1 MGNVGGGEVL
11 VILLVALLILGPA
24 KLPEVARQAGRAM
37 AEFRKVTSG
46 FQRELN
52 DALHDDSDARAR
64 GASVAATRPPLVHDL
79 NTDTTATISTAGAA
93 DTTAEPASA
102 PSPAGDAAVAPIPP
116 APDSE
121 LPRTE
126 SDTDR

>member
-1 MGNVGGGEVL
+1 MGNVGGGELL

-46 FQRELN
+46 FKKELHG
-52 DALHDDSDARAR
+52 ALHDDDSDARAR
-64 GASVAATRPPLVHDL
+64 GAAVAATRPPLVHDL
-79 NTDTTATISTAGAA
+79 NTDTAPGAEG
-93 DTTAEPASA
+93 TTD
-102 PSPAGDAAVAPIPP
+102 SPAPEAETPAAPIAP

-121 LPRTE
+121 APRTE

>member
-11 VILLVALLILGPA
+11 VILLVALLILGPT

-52 DALHDDSDARAR
+52 SALEEDDRTARDR
-64 GASVAATRPPLVHDL
+64 GAAVAATRPPLVHDL
-79 NTDTTATISTAGAA
+79 NADKPVPADGAA
-93 DTTAEPASA
+93 D
-102 PSPAGDAAVAPIPP
+102 AAIPP
-116 APDSE
+116 ATGSE
-121 LPRTE
+121 EPRAE

>member
-52 DALHDDSDARAR
+52 DAFHEDDRDARTR
-64 GASVAATRPPLVHDL
+64 GETAAATRPPLVHDL
-79 NTDTTATISTAGAA
+79 NTDT
-93 DTTAEPASA
+93 PA
-102 PSPAGDAAVAPIPP
+102 PDLGDAAEVATTPIPP

-121 LPRTE
+121 APRTE

>member
-64 GASVAATRPPLVHDL
+64 GAAVAAARPPLVHDL
-79 NTDTTATISTAGAA
+79 NTDTTPATSTADATG
-93 DTTAEPASA
+93 EPASV
-102 PSPAGDAAVAPIPP
+102 PSATADAAVAPIPA

-121 LPRTE
+121 DPRTE